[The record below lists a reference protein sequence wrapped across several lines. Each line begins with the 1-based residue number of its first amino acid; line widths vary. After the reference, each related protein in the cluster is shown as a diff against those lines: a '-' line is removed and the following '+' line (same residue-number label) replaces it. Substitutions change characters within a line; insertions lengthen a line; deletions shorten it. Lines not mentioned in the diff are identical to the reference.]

1 MKIKLFTLTLLGSA
15 VLSFS
20 LLGMAQDKAKQN
32 NSALRSI
39 PRPKITNLSC
49 QAENKEFG
57 QYIYLTNT
65 TGQTLKKGTKVNYAL
80 GLKQG
85 QLNLANDLAANATVK
100 QSSLNYEGSPACKA
114 WMYQ

>member
-1 MKIKLFTLTLLGSA
+1 MKIKLFTLTALSSA

-20 LLGMAQDKAKQN
+20 LLAMAQN
-32 NSALRSI
+32 NVRSNGANASI
-39 PRPKITNLSC
+39 PRPKVTNLSC
-49 QAENKEFG
+49 QSENKEFG

-65 TGQTLKKGTKVNYAL
+65 TSQTLKKGTNVRYMV

-85 QLNLANDLAANATVK
+85 QFNLANDLATNATVK

-114 WMYQ
+114 WMFQ